1 MCFAST
7 RCCAEVGAWCL
18 GDVHRVCATTTAR
31 ESFLFLICQNLSR
44 CVVKIRHYP
53 KCGGESVG
61 VLRFEAHFLCMRRF
75 FEKGLLLE
83 THAALLEA
91 LDSKRQLKT
100 IR

>member
-1 MCFAST
+1 MPW
-7 RCCAEVGAWCL
+7 RCPSCL
-18 GDVHRVCATTTAR
+18 RHNHR
-31 ESFLFLICQNLSR
+31 EGEFLFLICQNLSR